1 MYELSVIFLTYNSA
15 PEAVKESLKSIIT
28 QKDVDLEV
36 IVADDGSKD
45 NLKNVIKTFFDEY
58 AFTDYKIVLN
68 PENGGS

>member
-45 NLKNVIKTFFDEY
+45 NLKNVIEKLFDE
-58 AFTDYKIVLN
+58 
-68 PENGGS
+68 